1 MQKENQHEQDKP
13 EVPAGGK
20 PTRRK
25 VYNSNLK
32 KKFKKPIP
40 RTVVPSF
47 FTLMNLFC
55 GFLAIIQVI
64 GGKPEFAAWLI
75 VMAGFFDLLDGFMA
89 RLANATSLFGIELD
103 SLSDIVSFGVAP
115 GILIYTFSLNELYF
129 PGILVSALPPLCG
142 AVRLGRFNVEAV
154 DETTDQSYFK
164 GLPIPAQAV
173 MIVAFFLTFRN
184 NMELF
189 DFFRYG
195 VNSVVIPMVVMLSFL
210 MVSTVP
216 FDKIPRINGKLS
228 KKEKRQILWF
238 LGYFITILLFREYGL
253 ITVFA
258 FFIAKGVT
266 GSAIT
271 FWKEL
276 QEDDEEDNGTEA
288 KTD

>member
-1 MQKENQHEQDKP
+1 MQKENQEESDQAEKTSESKP
-13 EVPAGGK
+13 K
-20 PTRRK
+20 RRK

-115 GILIYTFSLNELYF
+115 GILLYTFSLNELYF
-129 PGILVSALPPLCG
+129 PGILLSALPPLCG
-142 AVRLGRFNVEAV
+142 AVRLSRFNVEAV
-154 DETTDQSYFK
+154 DENEDHSYFK

-173 MIVAFFLTFRN
+173 MIVAFFLTFRDN
-184 NMELF
+184 LELF
-189 DFFRYG
+189 DSFKYG
-195 VNSVVIPMVVMLSFL
+195 VNSVVIPMVVVLSFL

-238 LGYFITILLFREYGL
+238 LGYFIIILLFREYGL

-258 FFIAKGVT
+258 FFIVKGVI

-276 QEDDEEDNGTEA
+276 QEDDDDHTES
-288 KTD
+288 D